1 VSETPSWLTVAIAGA
16 GGFLAGVLLVAVLG
30 GPKGVTH
37 TTTTHVTQVQTV
49 TRTVDGRAQ
58 VPDVVG
64 AVLADAKSTLQD
76 DGFEVD
82 VVSDSLFGV
91 VDDHNWV
98 VTEQDPA
105 GGERLEPGSK
115 VAVTVERR

>member
-37 TTTTHVTQVQTV
+37 TTTQRVTQTV
-49 TRTVDGRAQ
+49 TTTIDDRAQ
-58 VPDVVG
+58 VPGVVG
-64 AVLADAKSTLQD
+64 QVLRDAKQTLED
-76 DGFEVD
+76 AGFDVE
-82 VVSDSLFGV
+82 VVSGSLFGV
-91 VDDHNWV
+91 VDEDNWV

-105 GGERLEPGSK
+105 EGTRLAPGAK
-115 VAVTVERR
+115 VTVTVERD